1 MKRKAVCKVAHR
13 NHYNFTYCTMYIDKF
28 LRKEALRFLWSRDY
42 PYILLIFY
50 FRKFYKFHLGGPEHV
65 VGVVPLPVRVAVVVD
80 HLVAVPLELVP
91 QELVG
96 RGIGLY
102 IPELGT

>member
-1 MKRKAVCKVAHR
+1 M
-13 NHYNFTYCTMYIDKF
+13 
-28 LRKEALRFLWSRDY
+28 
-42 PYILLIFY
+42 
-50 FRKFYKFHLGGPEHV
+50 FHIGGPEHV

>member
-1 MKRKAVCKVAHR
+1 M
-13 NHYNFTYCTMYIDKF
+13 
-28 LRKEALRFLWSRDY
+28 
-42 PYILLIFY
+42 
-50 FRKFYKFHLGGPEHV
+50 FHIGGPEHV

-102 IPELGT
+102 RSWARDSGLASRQGQDATTTTRQRNRASGTRQNLKFF